1 MPVAATVPTP
11 SELLAGA
18 GLGQRDENGGQADGG
33 LMVSFERE
41 IRSQELGIK
50 GSESEK
56 QRYWYCLAR
65 FGILFISSF
74 N

>member
-11 SELLAGA
+11 LELLGGA
-18 GLGQRDENGGQADGG
+18 GLGRRDENGGQADGG
-33 LMVSFERE
+33 LTASFERE

-50 GSESEK
+50 GSESGK
-56 QRYWYCLAR
+56 QRYWNCLAR
-65 FGILFISSF
+65 FGILFSSF